1 MISLF
6 RFRRLRVSLPHS
18 RFFFG
23 RVIASLSLGAA
34 RTFIMK
40 HTSPPTT
47 STPVNG
53 SNDDAGLYEK
63 KWILENGSL
72 VVMQGETQQFWKHE
86 IPK

>member
-1 MISLF
+1 
-6 RFRRLRVSLPHS
+6 
-18 RFFFG
+18 
-23 RVIASLSLGAA
+23 
-34 RTFIMK
+34 MK